1 MLRPRVI
8 PCLLLSDGGLV
19 KTRFFKE
26 PKYVGDPINAVKI
39 FNEKQVDELILLDI
53 EAWKRKMP
61 EFGLLEKIAVES
73 RMPLCYGGGIVGPEQ
88 AVRIINIG
96 FEKVSLSSAAIAS
109 PGLVAEVAAAI
120 GGQSAVVTIDVA
132 RSGPKGGYSVFTE
145 NARKPVKTGLFDL
158 CDAMVA
164 AGAGELVIN
173 CIDRE
178 GAMQGYDLDLA
189 RELFN
194 RVPVPMTFMGGAG
207 KVEHLK
213 QLFDTVG
220 VVGAGV
226 GTMFVFKGPLRAVL
240 ITYARP

>member
-1 MLRPRVI
+1 VLRPRVI
-8 PCLLLSDGGLV
+8 PCLLISDGGLV
-19 KTRFFKE
+19 KTRAFKE

-53 EAWKRKMP
+53 GAWKTRAP
-61 EFGLLEKIAVES
+61 DYRLLEMIAIES
-73 RMPLCYGGGIVGPEQ
+73 RMPLCYGGGIASAEQ
-88 AVRIINIG
+88 AVRIVNIG
-96 FEKVSLSSAAIAS
+96 FEKVSLSSVAIAS
-109 PGLVAEVAAAI
+109 PILVSEVASAI

-132 RSGPKGGYSVFTE
+132 RDRSRDGYSVFTRNGSKRHE
-145 NARKPVKTGLFDL
+145 GHLFDV
-158 CDAMVA
+158 CDLMVE

-178 GAMQGYDLDLA
+178 GAMQGYDIDLA
-189 RELFN
+189 KKLVS
-194 RVPVPMTFMGGAG
+194 RVPIPMTFMGGAG
-207 KVEHLK
+207 KVSHI
-213 QLFDTVG
+213 QDLFDGVG